1 MIVVLE
7 GKVGSGKTLAAVAL
21 ATLENQK
28 SGKRILSN
36 IRLNEI
42 PYQLFDTND
51 LLRMMSNSD
60 ELSDCSIILD
70 DGYMYVDSRSS
81 QTKLNRLFSYLI
93 MQSRMRG
100 VDIYITTD
108 SMSFLDKRV
117 RMSCDI
123 KGLCKYNRDRHICSV
138 ILLDLRNGTKKRI
151 SFNANDFFS
160 YIQNEERVMNE
171 NPIER
176 ITENINYRL
185 LD

>member
-70 DGYMYVDSRSS
+70 DGCHVAVQMCVASGSFRRCLMAAIIVSRYLLSPIS
-81 QTKLNRLFSYLI
+81 ALIVSRACLASGQIFSTPPFLQLVTRCCIESTCPQSRHWLVMAGCLPLSYLK
-93 MQSRMRG
+93 M
-100 VDIYITTD
+100 
-108 SMSFLDKRV
+108 FH
-117 RMSCDI
+117 C
-123 KGLCKYNRDRHICSV
+123 
-138 ILLDLRNGTKKRI
+138 
-151 SFNANDFFS
+151 
-160 YIQNEERVMNE
+160 
-171 NPIER
+171 
-176 ITENINYRL
+176 
-185 LD
+185 